1 MPLPQGSGR
10 FLGPRWRPD
19 GTWRGGKSRRG
30 RKRRRTIA
38 IWAIQKEASGWQ
50 LVTAA
55 TGCQQSHVMVEVRME
70 SKRDPQCEL
79 ACGLVCVLGGT
90 LAHTIGGKDFVKEE
104 IDSIVRKRDNSFQ
117 IGRLSGV
124 SHDG

>member
-1 MPLPQGSGR
+1 
-10 FLGPRWRPD
+10 
-19 GTWRGGKSRRG
+19 
-30 RKRRRTIA
+30 
-38 IWAIQKEASGWQ
+38 
-50 LVTAA
+50 
-55 TGCQQSHVMVEVRME
+55 ME

-79 ACGLVCVLGGT
+79 ACGMVCVCVGGGGGT

-117 IGRLSGV
+117 IGRRGGV